1 MKNLTIKFKLILLF
15 VVIKIIPLLLIAYIA
30 YSGAVELENYVQE
43 STRFLFNKNKEIVL
57 NTANASIE
65 DSIKNLDKKS
75 QYSLERSSFDIATNV
90 ANFLYERDKDLIFLS
105 KLSIN
110 NEILESFFN
119 TKQRDIIVHEPYVYD
134 EQTNNWISSITL
146 NKIERTKTTATLKD
160 NEKEFNY
167 TDPVEYKIESIPIYK
182 EVVYFDLNGKE
193 LYKKSQIS
201 QTLKDISIKKIP
213 ILIQNLIFLKLV
225 N

>member
-75 QYSLERSSFDIATNV
+75 QYSLERFSFDIATNV
-90 ANFLYERDKDLIFLS
+90 ANFLYERDKDLLFLS
-105 KLSIN
+105 KLNLN
-110 NEILESFFN
+110 NDVLDNFYNS
-119 TKQRDIIVHEPYVYD
+119 KQRSIVIHEPYIYD
-134 EQTNNWISSITL
+134 EQTNNWVSSASL
-146 NKIERTKTTATLKD
+146 KKIERTKTTATLKD

-167 TDPVEYKIESIPIYK
+167 TDPIEYKTKTIPIYK

-193 LYKKSQIS
+193 LYKKS
-201 QTLKDISIKKIP
+201 
-213 ILIQNLIFLKLV
+213 
-225 N
+225 

>member
-75 QYSLERSSFDIATNV
+75 QYSLERFSFDIATNV
-90 ANFLYERDKDLIFLS
+90 ANFFYMKGI
-105 KLSIN
+105 KIYY
-110 NEILESFFN
+110 FF
-119 TKQRDIIVHEPYVYD
+119 
-134 EQTNNWISSITL
+134 
-146 NKIERTKTTATLKD
+146 
-160 NEKEFNY
+160 
-167 TDPVEYKIESIPIYK
+167 
-182 EVVYFDLNGKE
+182 
-193 LYKKSQIS
+193 
-201 QTLKDISIKKIP
+201 
-213 ILIQNLIFLKLV
+213 QN
-225 N
+225 